1 MMYEVRREPPLK
13 LPATSPLWWS
23 IPGAYLRKLLKP
35 ESWGCVQTARSRAFG
50 TRSAVMGRKQSHWRH
65 QSSSYTGQGPLKES
79 KRVCRDKQQG
89 DRTKHQ
95 YLHFHCKA
103 KAWLVRL
110 GAESRLLSW
119 AKGWH
124 QPTLQTDLH
133 GSKGT
138 SPSQPSSERH
148 HQKTS
153 GLSAA
158 WVTLPCDVILGN
170 LLLLKE
176 LRQGRYQHWYPH
188 PGQNFL
194 QEENTKTS
202 HQKYDLN

>member
-124 QPTLQTDLH
+124 QPTLQTDLWLQC
-133 GSKGT
+133 SSTAWQQRDQPLPALQWT
-138 SPSQPSSERH
+138 SSPENLWSLSSL
-148 HQKTS
+148 
-153 GLSAA
+153 GYF
-158 WVTLPCDVILGN
+158 TLWCDS
-170 LLLLKE
+170 
-176 LRQGRYQHWYPH
+176 R
-188 PGQNFL
+188 
-194 QEENTKTS
+194 
-202 HQKYDLN
+202 